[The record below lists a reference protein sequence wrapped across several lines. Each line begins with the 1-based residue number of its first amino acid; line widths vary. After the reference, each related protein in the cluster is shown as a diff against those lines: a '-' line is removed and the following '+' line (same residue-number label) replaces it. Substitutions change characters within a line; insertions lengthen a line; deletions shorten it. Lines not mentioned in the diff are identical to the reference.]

1 MRVALA
7 LFVLLAAVGCGATDS
22 VETAAS
28 PPEGTAASADQRNAA
43 IYSAVIRQILMKDNT
58 FGSTPTPVKVV
69 YVLNR
74 PIVGAADPEA
84 QVTSGSSQ
92 EAFSETLNRAVRARL
107 VELPPV
113 KFVPTRNS
121 VVVGDKAGSSPGHV
135 RAGGVLITLGPIVG
149 DEGKVRVANSWW
161 MNGLSG
167 QWLTYVLAQQEPGWE
182 VTGIDGPI
190 AIS

>member
-7 LFVLLAAVGCGATDS
+7 LFVFLAAVGCGATDS

-43 IYSAVIRQILMKDNT
+43 IYRAVIRQILMKDGT
-58 FGSTPTPVKVV
+58 FGSTPTRVKVV

-74 PIVGAADPEA
+74 PIEGAADPEV
-84 QVTSGSSQ
+84 QQTSGSSP
-92 EAFSETLNRAVRARL
+92 EAFSETLKTAIRARMA
-107 VELPPV
+107 ELPPV
-113 KFVPTRNS
+113 KFGPTRNP

-135 RAGGVLITLGPIVG
+135 KAGGVLITLGPIVG

-167 QWLTYVLAQQEPGWE
+167 QWLTYVLDRQGAEWK
-182 VTGIDGPI
+182 VTGISGPI